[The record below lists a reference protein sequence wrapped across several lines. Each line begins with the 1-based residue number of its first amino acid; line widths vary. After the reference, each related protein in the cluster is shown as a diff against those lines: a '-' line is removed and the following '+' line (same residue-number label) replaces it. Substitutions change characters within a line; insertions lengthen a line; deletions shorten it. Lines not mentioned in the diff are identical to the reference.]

1 MKVARL
7 GGTRNELLHRKGTV
21 KNNTKVFYR
30 VTDRNGSV
38 VKLKGKRGGELC
50 DFLSCTYEH
59 GFCLVVVKL

>member
-1 MKVARL
+1 MNFCRERVLSRI
-7 GGTRNELLHRKGTV
+7 TPRF
-21 KNNTKVFYR
+21 FYR

-38 VKLKGKRGGELC
+38 VKLKGKRGGQLC